1 MKIKSS
7 IKVRKIKKDKTK
19 TRIKSL
25 KNKKFN
31 DMQ

>member
-7 IKVRKIKKDKTK
+7 IKVRKIKKDKIK
-19 TRIKSL
+19 TRTKSL

>member
-7 IKVRKIKKDKTK
+7 IRIRKFKKDKIK